1 MQFPEYSAVVVDKH
15 LSGSKRHSL
24 RLRVFKKRDASL
36 PTLTGKNGYRSLS
49 VPIGRWALAL
59 VVLLISVQTA
69 SAAPVSS
76 WDFNG
81 TLNDSCG
88 ASVDSLSPGG
98 EGSVRY
104 VTADELPGVDGQALA
119 IGVKPGDIQYFT
131 AAASV
136 DTKLG
141 ATYTIEAWIHPIRIA
156 DTWDRLFLKWT
167 KEQSV
172 HFAIHEGMVS
182 LLHKQADGEIRV
194 CEGGQLETHH
204 WYHVVAVASR
214 LDEDPAKSSLEVY
227 LNGKRLQATDFD
239 GTINTCEN
247 DGVGLGDLFKGGGG
261 VFRYRGHIDGLALW
275 NRALSADEIRQRCS
289 RRADILNQSTLRRR
303 LEAMRKER
311 PLETALAMLE
321 SAIAGEL
328 EEYRLDIAVALLDD
342 SDPFVRAMAE
352 WAITRKVGR
361 DNNHEK
367 VTWGEDSEQEWFR
380 KWSGIPLEERV
391 EMDWCKQAVS
401 LGIHDDA
408 PKLKASLDDVIKR
421 AGRMGSGG
429 SVQGDLLGLRAEMD
443 NTEDIKELRQLWLQ
457 ARRVLRPFVFAKAA
471 LDFDEVILY
480 NRFALH
486 HRPNVSG
493 THASWTYKPGG
504 DVVVVSGLEKHRG
517 QKPLIRNKLGPG
529 HVHGVDLHFDANKIV
544 FAWAKQP
551 EWPPRFPTSWPC
563 PENTTFSFELRN
575 TTIPPH
581 LYEMDIES
589 GDITQLTDHNFWTD
603 VEPAYCPDGTIVF
616 SSDRS
621 AHGPSCDYDI
631 NDQSDQNIYSLSADR
646 KRIRRLANQK
656 DVDLH
661 PHLLDNGLIAYL
673 RWEYQERGFMD
684 VHSVWTVKPDGTM
697 ADALF
702 KQHLGAPLSVRDA
715 RSVPGTS
722 KLVAIAAGHH
732 CVGKGPVVILDPTGG
747 INNQEAIRILTFG
760 PRPQEGSGAS
770 WKRTWDKQVVDD
782 GGVHLAGG
790 FFMMPYAVSKKAFLV
805 SYGYGNKEARRYTW
819 ADVDSNG
826 LGVYLIDSYGN
837 MELVYRSPLYSCY
850 SVLPFTKRKRPP
862 VLPDTVDIEKNYATC
877 VVSDVYDGLNGVP
890 RGTVKYIRIAE
901 ALPWPIVPGEGT
913 KLWCSPRNRW
923 CPVRVIGT
931 VPVEEDGSAY
941 FKVPVADNA
950 SVYFQALDEK
960 HMEVRR
966 MRSSVSFQ
974 PGEQRSC
981 NGCHETQALAPAHQQ
996 RKVEATKH
1004 DAVMPQEPE
1013 WGGNRQLGFEW
1024 MVQPVLDNHCVR
1036 CHGGEQPK
1044 KGLNF
1049 AAGKSFATITDAK
1062 LVSLADWFSGNGST
1076 TQPYQQGSHKSK
1088 LITQLLK
1095 KDTPCKADFDENEWI
1110 RLVTWVDANA
1120 PNQGG
1125 MLHKRTSD
1133 GRRWVWSKY
1142 AWKDIWATPRE
1153 VPAMGD
1159 YIKLPGNV
1167 WRKSLLANE

>member
-1 MQFPEYSAVVVDKH
+1 MYNRKSEHMFYSFTPK
-15 LSGSKRHSL
+15 LSGEGRYDTSAFP
-24 RLRVFKKRDASL
+24 V
-36 PTLTGKNGYRSLS
+36 
-49 VPIGRWALAL
+49 GRWVGAF
-59 VVLLISVQTA
+59 VILLISCQTVF
-69 SAAPVSS
+69 SAPVSS

-88 ASVDSLSPGG
+88 ASADRLLAEGG
-98 EGSVRY
+98 NVRY
-104 VTADELPGVDGQALA
+104 VTAEDLPGVDGQALA
-119 IGVKPGDIQYFT
+119 IGVRPGDAPYFKVP
-131 AAASV
+131 ASA
-136 DTKLG
+136 DTRLG

-156 DTWDRLFLKWT
+156 ESWDRLFLKWT
-167 KEQSV
+167 EKQSI
-172 HFAIHEGMVS
+172 HLAIHNGRVS
-182 LLHKQADGEIRV
+182 LLHKQADGKKRF
-194 CEGGQLETHH
+194 CEGGQLKAHH
-204 WYHVVAVASR
+204 WYHVAAVASR
-214 LDEDPAKSSLEVY
+214 LDENPAKSTLEIY
-227 LNGKRLQATDFD
+227 LNGKRLQATEFD
-239 GTINTCEN
+239 GTISAFE
-247 DGVGLGDLFKGGGG
+247 DAGMGLGDSFDGAGGDL
-261 VFRYRGHIDGLALW
+261 RYRGHIDGLTLW
-275 NRALSADEIRQRCS
+275 KRALSADEIRQRCS
-289 RRADILNQSTLRRR
+289 RRTNILNQSTFKRR
-303 LEAMRKER
+303 LKVTRKKY
-311 PLETALAMLE
+311 PLETTLALVKL
-321 SAIAGEL
+321 AIAGEL
-328 EEYRLDIAVALLDD
+328 DGDCLDMAAELLGDK
-342 SDPFVRAMAE
+342 DPFVRAMAE

-361 DNNHEK
+361 DNNHEAVK
-367 VTWGEDSEQEWFR
+367 WSEDSKPKWLR
-380 KWSGIPLEERV
+380 KWLEIPLKDRV

-401 LGIHDDA
+401 RGIHDDGT
-408 PKLKASLDDVIKR
+408 KLKASVDDLIKR
-421 AGRMGSGG
+421 VGRMGSREP
-429 SVQGDLLGLRAEMD
+429 VQRNLQRLRAEMD
-443 NTEDIKELRQLWLQ
+443 NSEDVAELRQLWLQ
-457 ARRVLRPFVFAKAA
+457 ARRVLRPFVFAQAA

-493 THASWTYKPGG
+493 THASWAYKPGG

-529 HVHGVDLHFDANKIV
+529 HVHGMDLRFDADKIV
-544 FAWAKQP
+544 FGWAKQP

-575 TTIPPH
+575 TTMPPH

-589 GDITQLTDHNFWTD
+589 GQITQLTDHNFWTD
-603 VEPAYCPDGTIVF
+603 VEPTYCPDGTIVF

-621 AHGPSCDYDI
+621 AHGPSCDHKM
-631 NDQSDQNIYSLSADR
+631 NDQADQNLYSLSADR
-646 KRIRRLANQK
+646 KRIRRLTNNK

-697 ADALF
+697 SDALF

-715 RSVPGTS
+715 RSIPGTS

-747 INNQEAIRILTFG
+747 LNNQEGIRILTVG
-760 PRPQEGSGAS
+760 PRPQEPPKDV
-770 WKRTWDKQVVDD
+770 WKKTWDKQVVDD

-790 FFMMPYAVSKKAFLV
+790 FFMMPYAVSEKVYLA
-805 SYGYGNKEARRYTW
+805 SYGYGNEEARRYHW

-850 SVLPFTKRKRPP
+850 SVLPFKERQRPP
-862 VLPDTVDIEKNYATC
+862 IFPDTVDVKKNYATC
-877 VVSDVYDGLNGVP
+877 VVSDVYDGMAGVP
-890 RGTVKYIRIAE
+890 RGTVKYIRISE

-913 KLWCSPRNRW
+913 KLWPSPRNRW

-974 PGEQRSC
+974 SGEQRSC
-981 NGCHETQALAPAHQQ
+981 NGCHETTVKAPAHQQ
-996 RKVEATKH
+996 REVEATKR
-1004 DAVMPQEPE
+1004 APVMPQEPE
-1013 WGGNRQLGFEW
+1013 WGANRQLGFNW
-1024 MVQPVLDNHCVR
+1024 MIQPILDKHCVS
-1036 CHGGEQPK
+1036 CHGAEQPK

-1049 AAGKSFATITDAK
+1049 TAGKSFATITDAK

-1095 KDTPCKADFDENEWI
+1095 KDTPCKANFDQNEWI
-1110 RLVTWVDANA
+1110 RLVTWIDANA
-1120 PNQGG
+1120 PNEGR
-1125 MLHKRTSD
+1125 MLEKRTAD
-1133 GRRWVWSKY
+1133 GRRWIWSKY
-1142 AWKDIWATPRE
+1142 AWKDIWGAPRE
-1153 VPAMGD
+1153 VPAKGVHL
-1159 YIKLPGNV
+1159 KLPANA
-1167 WRKSLLANE
+1167 WRKSLLGQ